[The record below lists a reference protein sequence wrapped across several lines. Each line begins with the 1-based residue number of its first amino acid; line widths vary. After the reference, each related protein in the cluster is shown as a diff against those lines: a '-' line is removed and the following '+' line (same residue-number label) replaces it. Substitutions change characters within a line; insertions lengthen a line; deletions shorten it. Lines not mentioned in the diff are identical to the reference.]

1 MRSVLDCSDRPSEN
15 AYIIKTLKEFQ
26 YIDDEGKDQGA
37 NVRQKAKDI
46 SNLLMDEARLRD
58 ERKSRSSMRDRMSGR
73 SGSDDPDA
81 DRSRRRAKSTSSA
94 PPRPREDD
102 DLAKAIEA
110 SKRSAADE
118 ERRTRGKVQQ
128 EDDLAKALRL
138 SQEEEARRLAELA
151 RARGNLFDDQ
161 AERNNDL
168 VDLSGPPT
176 QQPMMTGMPQFQSYN
191 PYAQYVRHDDGRW
204 S

>member
-1 MRSVLDCSDRPSEN
+1 
-15 AYIIKTLKEFQ
+15 
-26 YIDDEGKDQGA
+26 
-37 NVRQKAKDI
+37 
-46 SNLLMDEARLRD
+46 MDEARLRD

-81 DRSRRRAKSTSSA
+81 DRSRRRAQSTSSA
-94 PPRPREDD
+94 RPRPREDD

-118 ERRTRGKVQQ
+118 ERRTRGDQQ

-138 SQEEEARRLAELA
+138 SQEEEAKRLAELA
-151 RARGNLFDDQ
+151 RARGSLFDDQ

-168 VDLSGPPT
+168 VDLSGPSI

-191 PYAQYVRHDDGRW
+191 PYAQYVRRSGVDRADRAQQQQLLEQQQQEEYMRMMQQQEAQRQVRR
-204 S
+204 SAVRRD